1 MNHQKIKWIICQ
13 SIDQLTK
20 IDLIIAFLCS
30 FSVFSYLLVLPQ
42 YAQNLDT
49 ITAENA
55 ELQREVKR
63 SIKQQDIQQVSSKT
77 LAGTALIEIAKSY
90 QYAEVQVLDAKYDPQ
105 NQQVQLQLQGE
116 IGNLI
121 ASTNDLKQYQNIQ
134 LLSLSLVQDDP
145 KKQPNLNIIWQV
157 QEQT

>member
-1 MNHQKIKWIICQ
+1 MLLYTH
-13 SIDQLTK
+13 
-20 IDLIIAFLCS
+20 LILDIHLAFLCL

-42 YAQNLDT
+42 SEQNMNA
-49 ITAENA
+49 ITAENT
-55 ELQREVKR
+55 ELQHKVKR
-63 SIKQQDIQQVSSKT
+63 SIKQQDIQQVSNKT
-77 LAGTALIEIAKSY
+77 LTGTALIEIAKSY

-121 ASTNDLKQYQNIQ
+121 NTTNHLKQYQNIQ
-134 LLSLSLVQDDP
+134 LLSLSLVQDDL

-157 QEQT
+157 QEQI